1 MTISHPDMVAT
12 LAKSGELIAAE
23 LTPENAH
30 LLHMTIGIVGEAG
43 ELLDAFDQAFSF
55 GKDLDN
61 ENIVEELGDC
71 EFYIEGFRQGLGVT
85 RDEVLAAGFH
95 QEVDQ
100 IFGNQPLIAPIATLK
115 YTVQTTNLLDLVKK
129 VVVYQKDVPTEDIV
143 AILSKMEILLMV
155 IRDQCGFQYGEC
167 LDHNINKL
175 GKRYE
180 GFKYSDNAAQ
190 VRADKAE

>member
-12 LAKSGELIAAE
+12 LAKSGELIASE

-43 ELLDAFDQAFSF
+43 ELLDAFDQAVSF
-55 GKDLDN
+55 NLAVDN
-61 ENIVEELGDC
+61 ENIIEELGDS

-85 RDEVLAAGFH
+85 RDEVLAV
-95 QEVDQ
+95 ECDPNT
-100 IFGNQPLIAPIATLK
+100 IFGSQPLIAPVLTLK
-115 YTVQTTNLLDLVKK
+115 YTIQTTNLLDLVKK

-155 IRDQCGFQYGEC
+155 IREQCGFQYGEC

-180 GFKYSDNAAQ
+180 GFKYSDRAAQ
-190 VRADKAE
+190 DRADKDE

>member
-1 MTISHPDMVAT
+1 MSISHPDMVAT

-23 LTPENAH
+23 LTHENAH

-55 GKDLDN
+55 NLNLDH
-61 ENIVEELGDC
+61 ENIVEELGDS
-71 EFYIEGFRQGLGVT
+71 EFYIEGFRQGLGIT
-85 RDEVLAAGFH
+85 RDEVLAIYCDPNAL
-95 QEVDQ
+95 
-100 IFGNQPLIAPIATLK
+100 FGNQPLISSVASLK
-115 YTVQTTNLLDLVKK
+115 YMIQVTNLLDLVKK
-129 VVVYQKDVPTEDIV
+129 VVIYQKSVPVEDIV
-143 AILSKMEILLMV
+143 SILSKMELLLSV
-155 IRDQCGFQYGEC
+155 IRDQCGVQYGDC

-180 GFKYSDNAAQ
+180 GFKYSDTAAQ

>member
-55 GKDLDN
+55 DLDLDN
-61 ENIVEELGDC
+61 ENIVEELGDS

-85 RDEVLAAGFH
+85 RDEVLAV
-95 QEVDQ
+95 QCDPNS